1 MDIKFGS
8 MIFQLLAFI
17 VLFILLKKYA
27 FGPLLGVMEK
37 RQKQIDDQI
46 KSAETNRQEADR
58 LLKEQN
64 DELQKSR
71 IEAHQLIE
79 NAKASSEK
87 QALDI
92 LDNAKVEAERIKN
105 QALQDINLEKEKAV
119 AELREQVGALSVLI
133 AAKMIEKEID
143 EKTQSKLIDD
153 IMKQVGEGL

>member
-8 MIFQLLAFI
+8 MLFQLLAFI

-46 KSAETNRQEADR
+46 KSAETNRQEAER

-64 DELQKSR
+64 ETMQKSR
-71 IEAHQLIE
+71 IEAHQIIE

-87 QALDI
+87 QALAI

-105 QALQDINLEKEKAV
+105 QALQEINLEKEKAV

>member
-1 MDIKFGS
+1 VEINLGS
-8 MIFQLLAFI
+8 MLFQLLAFI
-17 VLFILLKKYA
+17 ILFILLKKYA

-37 RQKQIDDQI
+37 RQQQIDDQI

-64 DELQKSR
+64 ETMQKSR
-71 IEAHQLIE
+71 IEAHQIIE

-92 LDNAKVEAERIKN
+92 LDNAKAEAERIKN
-105 QALQDINLEKEKAV
+105 QALQEIKLEKEKAV